1 MRRRLAILRG
11 AAWLVPREQ
20 RAEWLAE
27 WRSALWYVWRT
38 GNRQPRGATA
48 FCLGAFKGGLWLRR
62 NSPELSVRERF
73 WLESPLQ
80 CCLFLAVLAAA
91 SSSITFRLPHH
102 DSRDLVM
109 ISHGGRS
116 VAPLPTIAIEEYRS
130 LTPRTQSRFMRF
142 AFYRPVLTRAHGVR
156 ADLSIALASGNL

>member
-1 MRRRLAILRG
+1 MRRRLALLRG

-27 WRSALWYVWRT
+27 WRSELWYVCRT
-38 GNRQPRGATA
+38 TNRRPRDATA
-48 FCLGAFKGGLWLRR
+48 FCFGAFKDALWLRR
-62 NSPELSVRERF
+62 NSAEPNARERF

-91 SSSITFRLPHH
+91 SSFITFRLPGPGMPAFHP
-102 DSRDLVM
+102 DSRNLVM

-116 VAPLPTIAIEEYRS
+116 VAPFPTIPIE
-130 LTPRTQSRFMRF
+130 
-142 AFYRPVLTRAHGVR
+142 A
-156 ADLSIALASGNL
+156 